1 MLAAFP
7 CKGCGVVPS
16 QLLWKACQAS
26 QGKVWREKVLSEQAF
41 ADHEFPPWGRWF
53 IEFAK
58 ARQLERVDPA
68 DALSHLEAA
77 LALTVEDE
85 DRFAVITSI
94 CDHCLSSGFDL
105 PMGHLD
111 TLVAALQ
118 RGEMARDSAIDKLYV
133 CCLCLEALGDRD
145 RLIDM
150 AARLCDLALTPPK
163 EEEIREYLEAEE
175 AERQSEG
182 PLIELL
188 REGEAPTRTLQI
200 ERGRFWFSGFEFLCN
215 VILICAEL
223 IEDEPWRWSFLQ
235 PRFGQWLEGYERFQA
250 RHGLSS
256 CDDGEMLRHLLG
268 LIG

>member
-1 MLAAFP
+1 MIAAFP
-7 CKGCGVVPS
+7 CKGCGTVPS

-26 QGKVWREKVLSEQAF
+26 QGKVWRDRVLSEEAF
-41 ADHEFPPWGRWF
+41 ADHEFPPESRWF

-68 DALSHLEAA
+68 TALGHLEAA
-77 LALTVEDE
+77 LGQTVEEE
-85 DRFAVITSI
+85 DRLAVITSI
-94 CDHCLSSGFDL
+94 CDHCLSSGSEL
-105 PMGHLD
+105 PLDHLNA
-111 TLVAALQ
+111 LVTALHE
-118 RGEMARDSAIDKLYV
+118 GGLPRDSAIDKLYV

-150 AARLCDLALTPPK
+150 AARLCDLALTPPQ
-163 EEEIREYLEAEE
+163 EEEVREYLEAEE

-188 REGEAPTRTLQI
+188 REGEAPARTLQI

-223 IEDEPWRWSFLQ
+223 IEEEPWRWGFLQ
-235 PRFGQWLEGYERFQA
+235 PRFSEWLEGYERFQA
-250 RHGLSS
+250 RHGLSP
-256 CDDGEMLRHLLG
+256 CDDGEMLRHLLS
-268 LIG
+268 LIE